1 MVKLGQAV
9 MRFNVMRRFK
19 VVEMDKVL
27 EVVLVFWKQ
36 VVRTRIYFILC

>member
-1 MVKLGQAV
+1 
-9 MRFNVMRRFK
+9 MRFNVMRRFT